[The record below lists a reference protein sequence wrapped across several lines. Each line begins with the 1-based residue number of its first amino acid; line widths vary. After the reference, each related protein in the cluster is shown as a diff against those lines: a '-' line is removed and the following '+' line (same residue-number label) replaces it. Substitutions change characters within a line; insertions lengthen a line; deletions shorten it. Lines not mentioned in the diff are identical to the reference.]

1 MAQHDGTADS
11 VDRLFRMY
19 GPKLEHFV
27 AQIIHDSEAARQLV
41 QDIFLSLHQ
50 RLLDPSA
57 RPLEYPQAF
66 LFKVAHNRAC
76 DYLRRRSSSPLQF
89 GIDEE
94 RTSRVPDPAAGP
106 EESALLRETLQSIS
120 DVLDEL
126 PENQRRVFVLG
137 QIENIP
143 RPEISSRLS
152 LTPKAVD
159 HLMTRAL
166 KTLRKR
172 LRERGVDLN
181 ALGTGDGERGPQ

>member
-11 VDRLFRMY
+11 VDQLFRMY
-19 GPKLEHFV
+19 GSRLQHFV
-27 AQIIHDSEAARQLV
+27 AQIIHDSDAARQLV

-50 RLLDPSA
+50 RQLDDSA
-57 RPLEYPQAF
+57 PRLEYPQAF
-66 LFKVAHNRAC
+66 LFRVAQNRAF
-76 DYLRRRSSSPLQF
+76 DYLRGQSLSPLQY
-89 GIDEE
+89 GVDEE
-94 RTSRVPDPAAGP
+94 RTSRIPDPAVGP
-106 EESALLRETLQSIS
+106 EQSAVLRETLQSIS

-137 QIENIP
+137 HVENIP
-143 RPEISSRLS
+143 RHEISSRLS

-166 KTLRKR
+166 KTLRNR

-181 ALGTGDGERGPQ
+181 ALGSAAGERGPQ